1 MMGLRLVKGIE
12 LGPLVDRF
20 GTALVEE
27 AIVALKPFVT
37 SGLVRVDEDW
47 VRLSEPEGLLLSNVV
62 LVGLF
67 EAIDRE

>member
-1 MMGLRLVKGIE
+1 MMGLRLVKGVEI
-12 LGPLVDRF
+12 GPLVDRF
-20 GTALVEE
+20 GTSLVQE
-27 AIVALKPFVT
+27 AIVALQPFVT
-37 SGLVRVDEDW
+37 SGLVMVDEGW